1 MPDITAMKVWIDS
14 IAAYSGAK
22 VLNGKNHE
30 QSIESAAS
38 VIEAALQKA
47 RDEER
52 AAVVAWLRSSAESMD
67 YDFGPGME
75 ISAEVIERG
84 EHRREG

>member
-1 MPDITAMKVWIDS
+1 MSQSPEAMKVWVDS

-22 VLNGKNHE
+22 VLNGKTHE
-30 QSIESAAS
+30 QSIESAAF

-52 AAVVAWLRSSAESMD
+52 AAVVAWLREKPNAV
-67 YDFGPGME
+67 GMGYHTVYLANL
-75 ISAEVIERG
+75 IKRG